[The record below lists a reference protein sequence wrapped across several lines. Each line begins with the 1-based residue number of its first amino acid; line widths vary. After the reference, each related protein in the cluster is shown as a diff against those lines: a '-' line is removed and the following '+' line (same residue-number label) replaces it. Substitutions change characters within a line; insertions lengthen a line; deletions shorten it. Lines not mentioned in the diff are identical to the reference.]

1 MNYEIGSRVGDYE
14 VLEVLGAGGMGRVY
28 KVRNVISDRV
38 EAMKVLLPDLE
49 GDADLAD
56 RFMREIKVQASLDH
70 PNIAALHTALRLDN
84 QLLMLMEYVEGVTV
98 EAVLRSGRL
107 PIDKAIDY
115 TAQVL
120 SALSYAH
127 AHGVVHRDLKPAN
140 MIVTPRGVVKLMD
153 FGIAKMAADRKLTQT
168 GRTVGSLYYMSPEQI
183 KGAAD
188 LDPRSDLYSLGI
200 SLYEMVTGARPFQ
213 GDSEYSIM
221 AAHLE
226 TNPPPPIQL
235 DPNLPPALSEIVL
248 MSLEKDPAQ
257 RFQTADAF
265 RGALLSV
272 SGSVPVAARPPV
284 PMATVAAAAPVA
296 VAPPP
301 LAARS
306 HRGLY
311 IALGSLAT
319 IAVIV
324 AAVTQIPKFRR
335 TAAESAPPAAVSAP
349 AQPPVEQ
356 PAPPPAATPFP
367 ASAPA
372 ETPPAIQP
380 PVSQATA
387 AKAATPAVRRA
398 PAPVA
403 VPVQG
408 NRQPAPAPA
417 QQPVEQPA
425 APPPQAPPQQA
436 VQTPAASAGNAAR
449 AEQLEKLREQGS
461 LLSIRVGTVKSS
473 LDGLRAAQARSGL
486 GLRADMAASAQRMD
500 YLMNEADTALQ
511 RGDAAAAQ
519 RNLDLAEKEVS
530 KLEKFLGH

>member
-38 EAMKVLLPDLE
+38 EAMKVVLPNLE
-49 GDADLAD
+49 GDAELAD

-84 QLLMLMEYVEGVTV
+84 QLLMLTEYVEGVTI
-98 EAVLRSGRL
+98 EAELRSG
-107 PIDKAIDY
+107 PIAIDKAIDY

-127 AHGVVHRDLKPAN
+127 ARGVIHRDIKPAN
-140 MIVTPRGVVKLMD
+140 MIVTPSGVVKLMD
-153 FGIAKMAADRKLTQT
+153 FGIARIAADRKLTQT

-226 TNPPPPIQL
+226 TNPPPPIQV
-235 DPNLPPALSEIVL
+235 DPKLPPALSEIIL

-265 RGALLSV
+265 RAALLSV
-272 SGSVPVAARPPV
+272 RGSVPAAAQPPV
-284 PMATVAAAAPVA
+284 PMAIPAAAPV

-301 LAARS
+301 PPARS

-324 AAVTQIPKFRR
+324 AAVTQIPKFRH
-335 TAAESAPPAAVSAP
+335 TAAESAPVAARSAP
-349 AQPPVEQ
+349 AQQ
-356 PAPPPAATPFP
+356 APSEAPPAAIP
-367 ASAPA
+367 AAVPA
-372 ETPPAIQP
+372 A
-380 PVSQATA
+380 SA
-387 AKAATPAVRRA
+387 AKAAPQPVRRA
-398 PAPVA
+398 PAA
-403 VPVQG
+403 AASVQ
-408 NRQPAPAPA
+408 APAPA
-417 QQPVEQPA
+417 QQQPVEQPVS
-425 APPPQAPPQQA
+425 PPQAPPP
-436 VQTPAASAGNAAR
+436 QTSAASAAAAAAADAQ
-449 AEQLEKLREQGS
+449 AEQLEKLREEGS

-473 LDGLRAAQARSGL
+473 LDGLRKAQARSGL
-486 GLRADMAASAQRMD
+486 GLRADMAASEQRMD
-500 YLMNEADTALQ
+500 YLMNEADAALQ
-511 RGDAAAAQ
+511 RGDAAATQ

>member
-38 EAMKVLLPDLE
+38 EAMKILLPDLE
-49 GDADLAD
+49 GDTELAD

-84 QLLMLMEYVEGVTV
+84 QLLMLMEYVEGVTI
-98 EAVLRSGRL
+98 EAVLRSGRI
-107 PIDKAIDY
+107 PMDKAIDY
-115 TAQVL
+115 SAQVF

-127 AHGVVHRDLKPAN
+127 ARGVVHRDLKPAN
-140 MIVTPRGVVKLMD
+140 MIVTPSGVVKLMD

-183 KGAAD
+183 KGAVD
-188 LDPRSDLYSLGI
+188 LDPRSDLYSMGI
-200 SLYEMVTGARPFQ
+200 SLYEMVIGARPFQ

-235 DPNLPPALSEIVL
+235 DPSLPPALSEIIV

-265 RGALLSV
+265 RAAL
-272 SGSVPVAARPPV
+272 GSVRGSAQTAAAPAAV
-284 PMATVAAAAPVA
+284 PMATSAGAAFA

-301 LAARS
+301 PPAARS

-319 IAVIV
+319 IAVII
-324 AAVTQIPKFRR
+324 AAVTQIPKFHR
-335 TAAESAPPAAVSAP
+335 TAAESAPAAAVLTP
-349 AQPPVEQ
+349 AQPP
-356 PAPPPAATPFP
+356 PAEPPPAAAPSP
-367 ASAPA
+367 AAAPA
-372 ETPPAIQP
+372 ETQPASQP
-380 PVSQATA
+380 PVAAAPA
-387 AKAATPAVRRA
+387 AKAAPPAVRRA
-398 PAPVA
+398 PAAGA
-403 VPVQG
+403 VS
-408 NRQPAPAPA
+408 APA
-417 QQPVEQPA
+417 QQAVEQPVS
-425 APPPQAPPQQA
+425 PPPQAPPQQA
-436 VQTPAASAGNAAR
+436 APPPAPSAMDAAKE
-449 AEQLEKLREQGS
+449 AQLEKLREQGS
-461 LLSIRVGTVKSS
+461 LLTIRAGTVRSS
-473 LDGLRAAQARSGL
+473 LASLRKAQARSGL
-486 GLRADMAASAQRMD
+486 GLRADMAASEQRMD
-500 YLMNEADTALQ
+500 YLLNQADAALQ
-511 RGDAAAAQ
+511 QGDAAAGQ

-530 KLEKFLGH
+530 KLEKFLGQ